1 MIRNM
6 NLIHKSSTVTNTNI
20 FIVFYLGAYLM
31 ENKMGMCLNRDS
43 WKRKGKA
50 RNPRDK
56 AH

>member
-1 MIRNM
+1 MIRNI
-6 NLIHKSSTVTNTNI
+6 NLIQKTNI
-20 FIVFYLGAYLM
+20 LIIFYLGANLM
-31 ENKMGMCLNRDS
+31 ENKMGMCLARDS